1 MLDDVHR
8 ATHRLRQLKK
18 VNKIIRLILWHEITQ
33 VNETIVRVRIS
44 TISLDQ
50 TIHINL
56 GKQDPQITISITLG
70 QAIGPTALETRI
82 ARGVQVDHRLGH
94 LVVVEDKIND

>member
-44 TISLDQ
+44 KIFLDQ
-50 TIHINL
+50 TIHTNL
-56 GKQDPQITISITLG
+56 GKQGLQTTVTIPLG
-70 QAIGPTALETRI
+70 QAIDPIALKVRI
-82 ARGVQVDHRLGH
+82 ARGVQVDHRLGN
-94 LVVVEDKIND
+94 LVVVEDKIID